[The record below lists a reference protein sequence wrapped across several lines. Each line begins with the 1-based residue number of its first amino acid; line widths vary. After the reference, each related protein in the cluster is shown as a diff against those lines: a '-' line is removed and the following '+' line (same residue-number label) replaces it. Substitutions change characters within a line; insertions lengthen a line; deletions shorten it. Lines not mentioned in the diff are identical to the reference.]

1 MKLRDLRRED
11 GPGLPR
17 WTQCNLEG
25 PYKGKREMVGSE
37 SEDAVMDAEVMA
49 MPLED
54 REKGHDQGV
63 LVACRNC
70 TGQGS
75 TFSPGASRRSRPCP
89 HLDFS
94 PVRPFWTP
102 DLL

>member
-1 MKLRDLRRED
+1 MILDYPGGPSATSRVLIRE
-11 GPGLPR
+11 R
-17 WTQCNLEG
+17 
-25 PYKGKREMVGSE
+25 GKWWGQSQRK
-37 SEDAVMDAEVMA
+37 EDTVMDAEVMA

-63 LVACRNC
+63 LVACRSW
-70 TGQGS
+70 TGQGRR
-75 TFSPGASRRSRPCP
+75 FSPGASRRSQPCP

-102 DLL
+102 DQL